1 MNNLINDLT
10 LLTGVSKN
18 ALDELT
24 DKANLAIA
32 HCVFETLREGN
43 PLTSID
49 IGVGTLYI
57 KLEDENIKYRFVP
70 NKNLEALVS
79 QAATSKSSPLSNR
92 AEMILNKRI
101 QQTYKDLL

>member
-1 MNNLINDLT
+1 MNKLINDLT

-18 ALDELT
+18 ALDELN
-24 DKANLAIA
+24 DKANLTIA
-32 HCVFETLREGN
+32 HCVFESLKEGN
-43 PLTSID
+43 PLTTID
-49 IGVGTLYI
+49 IGVGILYI

-79 QAATSKSSPLSNR
+79 QAATSKSSPLANR

-101 QQTYKDLL
+101 EQTYKDLL